1 MNGVCKVKENSISLY
16 NENLFNIHL
25 PNVLT
30 FIEYPSACTQ
40 EAPVDYFQII
50 DGELS
55 RNCVFI

>member
-1 MNGVCKVKENSISLY
+1 MKIY
-16 NENLFNIHL
+16 FNIHL

-40 EAPVDYFQII
+40 EAPVDHFQII

-55 RNCVFI
+55 RNCVFIVVERKMKAFILFCFS

>member
-1 MNGVCKVKENSISLY
+1 MKIY
-16 NENLFNIHL
+16 FNIHL
-25 PNVLT
+25 PNLLT
-30 FIEYPSACTQ
+30 LIEYPSACTQ